1 MGLGVAIPSAR
12 RAETLT
18 PAVKGA
24 RARADTEAMLD
35 RLRRVSVR
43 LDPAGRMSMRSDAER
58 TARVAELGRAVRVLA
73 GRPAA
78 SDARALDV
86 QVVVQISDA
95 AGYGRWKADRE
106 RTWRRQGGR
115 FTTASWPRAL
125 TPEGS
130 GAVLLPLPAGRSSA
144 PGREPKAVASPLFT
158 TDTSGDHEDV
168 VLRTLVRWAAA
179 PGTERPVRLAAPVLE
194 IVRGGRVAERRV
206 VGFGLDWP
214 LQA

>member
-1 MGLGVAIPSAR
+1 
-12 RAETLT
+12 
-18 PAVKGA
+18 
-24 RARADTEAMLD
+24 MLD

-43 LDPAGRMSMRSDAER
+43 LDPAGRMTMRSDTER
-58 TARVAELGRAVRVLA
+58 TARVAQLGHTVRALA

-86 QVVVQISDA
+86 QVVVQVSDA

-125 TPEGS
+125 TTEQS
-130 GAVLLPLPAGRSSA
+130 GAVLLPLPAGRSGA
-144 PGREPKAVASPLFT
+144 PGREPKAVASPVFT
-158 TDTSGDHEDV
+158 TDTSGDHEGI

-179 PGTERPVRLAAPVLE
+179 PGTERPIRLAAPVLE
-194 IVRGGRVAERRV
+194 VVRAGRVAERRV
-206 VGFGLDWP
+206 ASFGIDWP
-214 LQA
+214 LAL